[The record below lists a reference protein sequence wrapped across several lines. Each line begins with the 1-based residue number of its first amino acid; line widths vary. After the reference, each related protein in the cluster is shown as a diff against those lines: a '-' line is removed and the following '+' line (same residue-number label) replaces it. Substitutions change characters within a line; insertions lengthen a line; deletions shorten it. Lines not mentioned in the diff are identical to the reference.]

1 MAKQGMRKER
11 VFADKEIR
19 YGKINRYMIWGSLIV
34 DIIYV
39 IEMFI
44 SPGLLTAHSHIPAYI
59 VIGLSVLALINGIR
73 MCYIQNIGTLRAR
86 NIMLLSQLIIYF
98 LTNMGCPDITVSFV
112 LFAIMFTIMLYNDK
126 LLSNV
131 SCVVVIATAL
141 IKDLL
146 LYFTN
151 PSISQAATQDL
162 FEEFFSVCVLAFAV
176 YTMTK
181 LNKVFNHDI
190 NGALRDE
197 QEEQQ
202 RILEEVLK
210 IAETVQQGSVEASN
224 LVATLKESSES
235 VSTSIEEIS
244 FGNQN
249 TCENVEHQTQMTQ
262 DIQENIDHTAKKAA
276 EMVDAFREVSAEVSN
291 GMNLMELL
299 NKQSALI
306 SEKSEMVKISMDNL
320 SSHTHEMKN
329 FAEEIFNV
337 SSQTNLLALNA
348 SIEAARA
355 GEAGKGFAVVA
366 DEIRALAEQTRLT
379 TEKITK
385 LLDQLNSGADEVSQA
400 IHYSVDAVSTQTQAI
415 QQVSDTFSN
424 VGNKIGELNVSVT
437 EISDGANVLL
447 QSNNAIIDSI
457 AQLSAITEEVTAS
470 SDAVNEI
477 AGNNKTSAENA
488 NNLLQN
494 VIETS
499 HKLDAFLSK

>member
-1 MAKQGMRKER
+1 MGTRVMRKDR
-11 VFADKEIR
+11 TFADKEMR
-19 YGKINRYMIWGSLIV
+19 YGKINRHMIWGGLIV

-44 SPGLLTAHSHIPAYI
+44 SPGLLTEHSHIPAFI
-59 VIGLSVLALINGIR
+59 VIGLSVFALVNGFR
-73 MCYIQNIGTLRAR
+73 VCYIQNINSLRAR
-86 NIMLLSQLIIYF
+86 NILLLSQLIIYF
-98 LTNMGCPDITVSFV
+98 LTNLGCPDITVSFV
-112 LFAIMFTIMLYNDK
+112 FFGIMFTIMLYNDK
-126 LLSNV
+126 ILSNV
-131 SCVVVIATAL
+131 SCVVAIATAL

-146 LYFTN
+146 LFFAN
-151 PSISQAATQDL
+151 QSMGRAGIQDL
-162 FEEFFSVCVLAFAV
+162 LEEFFSVCVLAFAV
-176 YTMTK
+176 YAMTK

-262 DIQENIDHTAKKAA
+262 EIQENINHTAKKAA
-276 EMVDAFREVSAEVSN
+276 EMVEAFREVSAEISN
-291 GMNLMELL
+291 GMNLMDLL
-299 NKQSALI
+299 NNQSALI
-306 SEKSEMVKISMDNL
+306 SEKSGTVKLSMDNL

-415 QQVSDTFSN
+415 GQVSETFAN
-424 VGNKIGELNVSVT
+424 VGNKIGELNVSVA

-457 AQLSAITEEVTAS
+457 SQLSAITEEVTAS

-477 AGNNKTSAENA
+477 AGSNKTSAENA
-488 NNLLQN
+488 NDLLKN

-499 HKLDAFLSK
+499 HKLDAFLNK